1 MLGLFPGSG
10 TVLGGA
16 EPGQEGPSGLA
27 ESASCLG
34 YTLQKTVSGGGA
46 WALRKLQSMK
56 MDTPGGWGAVAG
68 FRSLGHG
75 WGRGKDEELDQ
86 DRVLP
91 VWAED
96 PLGNTTSATREPLSR
111 GRRSTR

>member
-1 MLGLFPGSG
+1 M
-10 TVLGGA
+10 LGGA

-56 MDTPGGWGAVAG
+56 MDTPGGWGAVLWLHC
-68 FRSLGHG
+68 SLG
-75 WGRGKDEELDQ
+75 
-86 DRVLP
+86 
-91 VWAED
+91 
-96 PLGNTTSATREPLSR
+96 PLS
-111 GRRSTR
+111 STCAWTPSSVSAALAPPAEIGCE